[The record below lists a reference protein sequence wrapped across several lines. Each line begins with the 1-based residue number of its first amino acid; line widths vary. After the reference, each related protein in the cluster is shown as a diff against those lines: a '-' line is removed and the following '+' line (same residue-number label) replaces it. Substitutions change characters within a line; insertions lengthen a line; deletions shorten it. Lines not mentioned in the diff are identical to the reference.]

1 MPAVG
6 EHFLDEVD
14 PATMLVSSTVEAK
27 LRGRAFSDAPAR
39 ATAKVLGI
47 AEFEDARAKA
57 RFSDLS
63 HWGYGIARALIREFG
78 LGPKAATPAHFAAIW
93 GSAAVMLPALE
104 IAPPFVF
111 WGKKEVGIDLFHHGV
126 YAAATGLAYELLD

>member
-1 MPAVG
+1 M
-6 EHFLDEVD
+6 
-14 PATMLVSSTVEAK
+14 
-27 LRGRAFSDAPAR
+27 
-39 ATAKVLGI
+39 
-47 AEFEDARAKA
+47 
-57 RFSDLS
+57 
-63 HWGYGIARALIREFG
+63 REFG

-111 WGKKEVGIDLFHHGV
+111 WGRKEVGIDLLHHGV